1 METEKFTLNSRNH
14 HIHMYCKI
22 QIFFVQKWKKYH
34 SHCLPALAIAT
45 SLVSRAK
52 LVFPVAGKTREVAVA
67 GQIING
73 AIVLLKFIVKIRS
86 ALFS

>member
-52 LVFPVAGKTREVAVA
+52 LVAGKTREVAVA
-67 GQIING
+67 SQIING
-73 AIVLLKFIVKIRS
+73 AIVLHKFIVKIRS